1 MMNDDELAPA
11 IDGGQ
16 YKIAQ
21 RTPIHEP
28 PAWQGDHMQFKALQK
43 AAAGGEDEDD
53 DAVSDA
59 IQSEDDR
66 ASDAMSTISD
76 IQEQVKQ
83 MDATSRATL
92 VDRIKRF
99 SSRHGVRAR
108 TVNADW
114 PSDDLEEEMRRLQ
127 SEVALQRSMKFQ
139 RRMLLTFTSGVEYI
153 HTKTPLNGKLD
164 GWGEAVLQQVDDYD
178 DVFERLHEK
187 HAPKLGVAG
196 MGKQE
201 EPEMA
206 LLRMLAY
213 SAFTH
218 AVTTS
223 IAKMAMAPTQA
234 EARREV
240 ATARMKQATADSNA
254 FIRATQSTPAK
265 RTVSLT

>member
-1 MMNDDELAPA
+1 MP
-11 IDGGQ
+11 
-16 YKIAQ
+16 
-21 RTPIHEP
+21 
-28 PAWQGDHMQFKALQK
+28 FKALQQ
-43 AAAGGEDEDD
+43 AAGGGEDD
-53 DAVSDA
+53 DALSDA
-59 IQSEDDR
+59 AESECG

-76 IQEQVKQ
+76 LQDQVKQ
-83 MDATSRATL
+83 MDAASRATL

-99 SSRHGVRAR
+99 ASRHGVRAR

-196 MGKQE
+196 IGKQE

-223 IAKMAMAPTQA
+223 IAKMAMAPTQV

-240 ATARMKQATADSNA
+240 ASARMQQAAADSSA
-254 FIRATQSTPAK
+254 FIRATSAPQSTPAK